1 MGPLSPR
8 RALCDDDGMTKLR
21 LKHFESGKPLDN
33 HAYESRLADLQHRLE
48 LIQAAYIVQ
57 GLRGIVAI
65 EGWDA
70 SGKGGLI
77 KRLTATLDPRFTD
90 VWSIGAPTAVEQG
103 EHYLERFWRRL
114 PDRREIAVFDRT
126 WYGRVLVERID
137 GFAAKAA
144 WKRAYDEIN
153 QFEAVQA
160 ADGVRIVKLFLHT
173 TQAEQDRRLRDRL
186 ECPWKRWKTGLDDYH
201 NRARRDD
208 YTKAYHDMFDRTS
221 TEIAPWTVIAADDK
235 KAARIAGL
243 EAVVAGLGAGVKLDF
258 PPMDKAVVA
267 AAEKAGV
274 I

>member
-1 MGPLSPR
+1 
-8 RALCDDDGMTKLR
+8 MTKLR
-21 LKHFESGKPLDN
+21 LSDHEHAKPMKTRD
-33 HAYESRLADLQHRLE
+33 YEQRLVELQRQLE
-48 LIQAAYIVQ
+48 LIQAAYIYH
-57 GLRGIVAI
+57 GHRAIIAI

-77 KRLTATLDPRFTD
+77 KRLTQTLDPRFTN
-90 VWSIGAPTAVEQG
+90 VWSIGAPTDIERG

-126 WYGRVLVERID
+126 WYGRVLVERVD
-137 GFAAKAA
+137 KLTPKPV
-144 WKRAYDEIN
+144 WKRAYKEIN
-153 QFEAVQA
+153 DFEALQA

-173 TQAEQDRRLRDRL
+173 TQKEQDKRLRERL

-201 NRARRDD
+201 NRSMRAEYED
-208 YTKAYHDMFDRTS
+208 AYDDMFDKCS
-221 TEIAPWTVIAADDK
+221 TKAAPWVVIAADDK

-243 EAVVAGLGAGVKLDF
+243 EAAVTGLGDGVDLKWPGID
-258 PPMDKAVVA
+258 PAVKA